1 MVQTDNADLKIGIK
15 HMVCARCLAAV
26 EGILRKCRIPYRRI
40 AMGEVELEAS
50 LSDSQRKDLERLLE
64 GQGFEL
70 LADPRG
76 RIVSKVKTLLLRLL
90 EGQNTTQLPLM
101 SEYLQE
107 NVGRDFSSVSRLFSS
122 VEGVTIERYF
132 LKLRIEKV
140 KEELY
145 YNERSISQIAYAL
158 GFSSPAH
165 LSSQFRQ
172 ETGMSPSAF
181 RKMRSPDHDLDI

>member
-1 MVQTDNADLKIGIK
+1 
-15 HMVCARCLAAV
+15 
-26 EGILRKCRIPYRRI
+26 
-40 AMGEVELEAS
+40 MGEVELEAR

-90 EGQNTTQLPLM
+90 EGQDSTQLPLM